1 MGRSTWK
8 YQVFFLFCLILHSQL
23 PFPSSL
29 STSFSS
35 MPPCSALLH
44 FNKSFSLEKSVSE
57 YHPSYPKT
65 ASWQEDKHCCTWDG
79 VECDK
84 NTSLVVGLDLT
95 SSWLYGN
102 ILSNSTLFFLP
113 NLRRLN
119 LADNDFN
126 DSLISAEFGN
136 FKSLT
141 HLNLSYSVFSGQIP
155 FEISQLSSLVS
166 LDLSQNGLLIKAPVW
181 KRVIGNL
188 TQLRELI
195 LDYTNMSSIRPNSL
209 MNLSSSLTTLSLREC
224 DLQGKLENNILCLPS
239 IQTLYLTGNL
249 NLEGSL
255 LKSNWSCSSLK
266 FLGLSGRMFSR
277 EFLNSI
283 SNLKSLEHLELSS
296 TSFSRELPN
305 SIGNLKSLK
314 HLELSSTSFSGE
326 FLNSIS
332 NLKSLEHLEFSSTSF
347 SGELPSSI
355 GNLES
360 LKRLSLDYCNFTGL
374 IPTSLG
380 KLTHITDLLV
390 SRTNFTGSIP
400 TSLGNLTQII
410 NLVLSNNKFTG
421 VIPASLGNLTKLVYL
436 DLSYNSFRGEILLP
450 LLNFSSNFLNET
462 LPSWLFSV
470 PSLESL
476 DLYGNQFVGEIGEF
490 KYNSLKYLN
499 LGYNKLHG
507 SIPRS
512 VSRLVNLTI
521 LYLSSNN
528 LSIMLGSKMFS
539 KLKNLEALYLS
550 NNSVNINNNAAYA
563 LPNLQSLLTTNLQSL
578 DLSNN
583 RIYGQVP
590 RWLGHVGMNSL
601 SYVDLRNNLLQGP
614 FPILNSSNLQFIF
627 FSNNKFTG
635 EIPSFI
641 CDAIYLRVL
650 DLSHNNLSGM
660 IPKCLVNSTALS
672 VLDLRM
678 NSLHGTIPTIF
689 AKGNNFRNINLNGNQ
704 LEGPLP
710 QSLINCTDLEVLD
723 LGNNK
728 INGAFPYWLGSLQKL
743 QVLVIRSNRFQGHIG
758 NPKTKFPFPNLRIID
773 ISNNQFNG
781 PLPITYFEYLKA
793 MMNVNESGVA
803 PKYMGDNYYQDSL
816 NIMMKGQYIE
826 MERVLTILTSIDF
839 SNNSFRGEMPKIIG
853 RLKSLKGLNFSY
865 NNLTGYIPS
874 SIGNLINLEWLDLS
888 FNKLG
893 GEIPSQLADLTSL
906 EVLNLSHNQLTGHI
920 PSGNQFYTFN
930 NDSYTNNSGLCG
942 FPLSRT
948 CDNHE
953 AKQPPPPALQQDE
966 NLEHENGF
974 GWQAVSIGYACGTI
988 FGIFM
993 GYLMFKIGKPKCL
1006 VRMVKLE
1013 QHIILRRLKK
1023 NAHKRGGRR

>member
-1 MGRSTWK
+1 
-8 YQVFFLFCLILHSQL
+8 
-23 PFPSSL
+23 
-29 STSFSS
+29 

-166 LDLSQNGLLIKAPVW
+166 LDLSKNELLVKAPVWKRVIGNLIQLRELILEWANMSSIRPNSLMNLSSSLTTLSLRSCQLQGKLENNILCLPSIQTLDLSDNGLLIVAPVR

-209 MNLSSSLTTLSLREC
+209 MNLSSSLTTLSLRYC
-224 DLQGKLENNILCLPS
+224 DLRGKLENNILCLPS
-239 IQTLYLTGNL
+239 IQTLDLTGNW

-283 SNLKSLEHLELSS
+283 D
-296 TSFSRELPN
+296 
-305 SIGNLKSLK
+305 NLKSLK
-314 HLELSSTSFSGE
+314 HLA
-326 FLNSIS
+326 
-332 NLKSLEHLEFSSTSF
+332 
-347 SGELPSSI
+347 LP
-355 GNLES
+355 G
-360 LKRLSLDYCNFTGL
+360 CNITGL
-374 IPTSLG
+374 
-380 KLTHITDLLV
+380 
-390 SRTNFTGSIP
+390 
-400 TSLGNLTQII
+400 
-410 NLVLSNNKFTG
+410 
-421 VIPASLGNLTKLVYL
+421 IPASLGNLTKLTYL
-436 DLSYNSFRGEILLP
+436 DLSNNSFSGLLP
-450 LLNFSSNFLNET
+450 SSLFNLPNLSTLYLGYNQLVGPLPSHVSGLNLIALSLSSNFLNGT
-462 LPSWLFSV
+462 LPSWLFSM

-476 DLYGNQFVGEIGEF
+476 YLNGNQFVGEIGEF

-512 VSRLVNLTI
+512 VSRLVNLTT
-521 LYLSSNN
+521 LHLSSNN
-528 LSIMLGSKMFS
+528 LSIMLGSEMFS
-539 KLKNLEALYLS
+539 KLKNLAILDLS
-550 NNSVNINNNAAYA
+550 NNSVSINNNFTYS
-563 LPNLQSLLTTNLQSL
+563 LPNLQELNLSSSNISEFPIFLRLSTYIQSL
-578 DLSNN
+578 DLSKNK
-583 RIYGQVP
+583 IYGRVP
-590 RWLGHVGMNSL
+590 IWLRDVGMYSL
-601 SYVDLRNNLLQGP
+601 SYVDLRDNLLQGP
-614 FPILNSSNLQFIF
+614 FPTLNFSNMQFIF
-627 FSNNKFTG
+627 FSRNNLTG
-635 EIPSFI
+635 KIPSFI
-641 CDAIYLRVL
+641 CNATYLQVL

-660 IPKCLVNSTALS
+660 IPKCLVNSTFLS
-672 VLDLRM
+672 VLDLRI
-678 NSLHGTIPTIF
+678 NSLHGTIPATF
-689 AKGNNFRNINLNGNQ
+689 AIRNNFRNINLNGNQ
-704 LEGPLP
+704 LEGSLP
-710 QSLINCTDLEVLD
+710 QSLVNCTDLEVLD

-728 INGAFPYWLGSLQKL
+728 INGAFPYWLGSLKKL

-781 PLPITYFEYLKA
+781 PLPITYFKYWKA
-793 MMNVNESGVA
+793 MMNEDESGVA
-803 PKYMGDNYYQDSL
+803 SKYMGDNYYHDSL
-816 NIMMKGQYIE
+816 NIMIKGHYIE

-839 SNNSFRGEMPKIIG
+839 SNNSFKGEMPKIIG

-865 NNLTGYIPS
+865 NNLIGYIPS
-874 SIGNLINLEWLDLS
+874 SIGNLTNLEWLDLS
-888 FNKLG
+888 FNKLS
-893 GEIPSQLADLTSL
+893 GEIPSQLIDLTSL
-906 EVLNLSHNQLTGHI
+906 AVLKLSHNQLTGHI
-920 PSGNQFYTFN
+920 PSGNQFNTFN

-953 AKQPPPPALQQDE
+953 AKQPPPPTLQQDE

-988 FGIFM
+988 FGMFM
-993 GYLMFKIGKPKCL
+993 GYLMFKIRKPKCL

-1013 QHIILRRLKK
+1013 QHIMIKRLKK

>member
-29 STSFSS
+29 SSSLSS

-44 FNKSFSLEKSVSE
+44 FSKSFSLDKSASA
-57 YHPSYPKT
+57 YDPSYPKT

-84 NTSLVVGLDLT
+84 NKSHVVGLDLT
-95 SSWLYGN
+95 SSWLMGHFH
-102 ILSNSTLFFLP
+102 SNSTLFFLP

-119 LADNDFN
+119 LADNNFN
-126 DSLISAEFGN
+126 FSRIPSEIGN

-141 HLNLSYSVFSGQIP
+141 HLNLSNSVFSGQIP

-166 LDLSQNGLLIKAPVW
+166 LALSWNELLIETPVW

-195 LDYTNMSSIRPNSL
+195 LDRTNMSSIRPNSL
-209 MNLSSSLTTLSLREC
+209 MNLSSSLTTLSLRYC
-224 DLQGKLENNILCLPS
+224 DLRGKLENNILFLPS
-239 IQTLYLTGNL
+239 IQTLDLSDNSF
-249 NLEGSL
+249 N
-255 LKSNWSCSSLK
+255 
-266 FLGLSGRMFSR
+266 GL
-277 EFLNSI
+277 
-283 SNLKSLEHLELSS
+283 
-296 TSFSRELPN
+296 
-305 SIGNLKSLK
+305 
-314 HLELSSTSFSGE
+314 
-326 FLNSIS
+326 
-332 NLKSLEHLEFSSTSF
+332 
-347 SGELPSSI
+347 LPSSLF
-355 GNLES
+355 NLPN
-360 LKRLSLDYCNFTGL
+360 LSTLDLRYNQLVGPLPNHVSGL
-374 IPTSLG
+374 
-380 KLTHITDLLV
+380 
-390 SRTNFTGSIP
+390 
-400 TSLGNLTQII
+400 
-410 NLVLSNNKFTG
+410 NLVDL
-421 VIPASLGNLTKLVYL
+421 YL
-436 DLSYNSFRGEILLP
+436 
-450 LLNFSSNFLNET
+450 SSNFLNGT
-462 LPSWLFSV
+462 LPSWLFSM
-470 PSLESL
+470 PSLET
-476 DLYGNQFVGEIGEF
+476 LYLNRNQFVGEIGEF
-490 KYNSLKYLN
+490 KYNSLKDLD

-512 VSRLVNLTI
+512 VSRLVNLTS
-521 LYLSSNN
+521 LSLSSNN
-528 LSIMLGSKMFS
+528 LSIMLGSEMFS
-539 KLKNLEALYLS
+539 KLKNLETFDLS
-550 NNSVNINNNAAYA
+550 KNSVSINNNVAYA
-563 LPNLQSLLTTNLQSL
+563 LPNLQYLNLAYSNISEFPIFLRLTTNLQSL

-583 RIYGQVP
+583 QIYGRVP
-590 RWLGHVGMNSL
+590 RWLGDVGKNSFN
-601 SYVDLRNNLLQGP
+601 YVDLRNNLLQGP

-627 FSNNKFTG
+627 FSNNNLTG
-635 EIPSFI
+635 EIPSLI

-650 DLSHNNLSGM
+650 DLSHNNLRGM
-660 IPKCLVNSTALS
+660 IPKCLVNFTALS

-678 NSLHGTIPTIF
+678 NSIHGTIPTIF

-710 QSLINCTDLEVLD
+710 QSLVSCTDLEVLD

-743 QVLVIRSNRFQGHIG
+743 QVLVIRSNRFQGRIR

-793 MMNVNESGVA
+793 MMNVDESGVA
-803 PKYMGDNYYQDSL
+803 RSYMGDSYYQDSL

-839 SNNSFRGEMPKIIG
+839 SNNSFGGEMPKIIG
-853 RLKSLKGLNFSY
+853 RFKSLKGLNFSY
-865 NNLTGYIPS
+865 NNLIGYIPS
-874 SIGNLINLEWLDLS
+874 SIGNLTNLEWLDLS

-893 GEIPSQLADLTSL
+893 GEIPSQLVDLTTL
-906 EVLNLSHNQLTGHI
+906 EVLKLSHNQLTGHI
-920 PSGNQFYTFN
+920 PSGNQFNTFN
-930 NDSYTNNSGLCG
+930 NDSYTENLGLCG

-953 AKQPPPPALQQDE
+953 AKQPPPPTLQQDE

-988 FGIFM
+988 FGTFV

-1013 QHIILRRLKK
+1013 QHIMLRRLKK
-1023 NAHKRGGRR
+1023 NGHKRGGRR